1 MLSLYSTNQVNSIS
15 EVIIENLDKFVALDK
30 KNEELI
36 YILLNTLG
44 YEISNTLTQ
53 NFDNIYDYRLMPSI
67 FVIHNIQEAIS
78 LNEDYKLLI
87 FSIISLNDKEWIN
100 IHPEHLRIILNGFLN
115 YSNEDLLTK
124 IIIEIFEN
132 YKII

>member
-1 MLSLYSTNQVNSIS
+1 
-15 EVIIENLDKFVALDK
+15 
-30 KNEELI
+30 
-36 YILLNTLG
+36 
-44 YEISNTLTQ
+44 
-53 NFDNIYDYRLMPSI
+53 MPSI